1 MICKPSKKKQEIKLI
16 PQNDIDIFDLGKIF
30 GNTKLPCTM
39 VCVNSKLEFVAI
51 KTKNL
56 WPYICRIRVL

>member
-1 MICKPSKKKQEIKLI
+1 MICKLNKKKQEIRLI

-30 GNTKLPCTM
+30 GKSKLPCTM

-56 WPYICRIRVL
+56 WPYICRVRGL